1 MHVINVCMILYNRK
15 KYIEKLELLYLKK
28 KKIGVSRE
36 FIVQFIYAIEIGTWE
51 IGR

>member
-1 MHVINVCMILYNRK
+1 MILYNRK
-15 KYIEKLELLYLKK
+15 RYIEKLELLYLKK

-36 FIVQFIYAIEIGTWE
+36 FIVQFSCRIYAIEIGTWE